1 MNVPLLM
8 GRIARYLDMLRRLVL
23 KIIPVWMI
31 ALFFV
36 GCATVG
42 NEHVG
47 VPVTKPGEE
56 GKESLKFSASLI
68 EDLSSEYFGYLDFT
82 IENNSE
88 KWIVVKVTG
97 VKFDSLASSEN
108 IRFPNSEE
116 YLNWQAAMKQTI
128 QISEYNKSIAMG
140 VVAGAGL
147 GLAALSDNNAVR
159 GLGAAAAIGSAGYMA
174 GHGINQIRDS
184 LQMAKSIQA
193 NNLLVDSALVL
204 PGLFTKKWLLVNTM
218 NHDKIG
224 YLTEM
229 TLTYTESGKEKAVK
243 IRFREIFTVK
253 MSKWQSE
260 QHEKQKKQ
268 LQSQKKPSS
277 L

>member
-1 MNVPLLM
+1 MK
-8 GRIARYLDMLRRLVL
+8 IAS
-23 KIIPVWMI
+23 VWVI
-31 ALFFV
+31 ALFFA

-47 VPVTKPGEE
+47 VPVNKPGEA
-56 GKESLKFSASLI
+56 GRESLTFSASLI

-97 VKFDSLASSEN
+97 IRFDSLASSEN
-108 IRFPNSEE
+108 IRFPNAEE
-116 YLNWQAAMKQTI
+116 YLNWQAAMGQKI
-128 QISEYNKSIAMG
+128 RIEEYNKSIAMG

-147 GLAALSDNNAVR
+147 GLAALSDNNTVR
-159 GLGAAAAIGSAGYMA
+159 GLGAATAVASAGYMA
-174 GHGINQIRDS
+174 GHGINQVRDS
-184 LQMAKSIQA
+184 LQLAKAIQA

-224 YLTEM
+224 FLTEM
-229 TLTYTESGKEKAVK
+229 TLNYTESGKEKAVK
-243 IRFREIFTVK
+243 IKFREVHTVGTA
-253 MSKWQSE
+253 KWQSE
-260 QHEKQKKQ
+260 LHSKLKKQ
-268 LQSQKKPSS
+268 LQKDLQKKPGTYLGGS
-277 L
+277 